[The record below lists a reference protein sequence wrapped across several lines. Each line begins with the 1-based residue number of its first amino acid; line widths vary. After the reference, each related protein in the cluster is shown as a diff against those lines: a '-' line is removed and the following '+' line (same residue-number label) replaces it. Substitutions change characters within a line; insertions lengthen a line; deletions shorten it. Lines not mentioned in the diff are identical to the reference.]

1 MVLYLVIRSYLAM
14 VTLFFGDIPMDHV
27 KVGRLGPFPR
37 VSKPVFLTSAL
48 LIIIF
53 IVLGVF
59 FTESAGTL
67 FSFLQG
73 FITDKFGWFFIIL
86 VNVALGLCVYL
97 SMSRY
102 GDIRLGAQTETP
114 QYSLFS
120 WIGMLFSAGIGIGL
134 VYWGTAEPL
143 YHFMAPPLGEKETIE
158 AAKQAMNITFLH
170 WGLHAWALYA
180 IVALSLAYFH
190 FRRGLPLSIRSTLYP
205 IFGKKI
211 YGSWGHAV
219 DILAVFGTM
228 FGVVTSLGLGVMQI
242 NSGLE
247 KLFGIPNTLTIQIAL
262 IAFITALAACSVMMG
277 LDKGIKRLSDVNIGL
292 TAILL
297 GFMVVLGPTLFIF
310 DSFLENIGNYLSVV
324 VPLGLWGESYEGEA
338 NWQSAWTIFYWAWW
352 VSWAPFVGVFIA
364 RISRGRTI
372 REFVLGVLLIPM
384 AILFFWFSTF
394 GGVAIHM
401 ELLAAIDPAL
411 VSPGLVEAVQTDFG
425 SAIFKLVEYYPLA
438 QPITFM
444 IVIMIVL
451 WFVTSSDSASF
462 VIDMLTA
469 GGDTNPPKIQRLFWA
484 STEGVIA
491 AVLLAAGG
499 LSALQAAAIVAGLP
513 FALVIFAMMYALL
526 RGLSRDRLILYRAQQ
541 HYITEESADHNSADE
556 FADEHLLKG
565 PPKIVKGD

>member
-1 MVLYLVIRSYLAM
+1 
-14 VTLFFGDIPMDHV
+14 MDHV

-37 VSKPVFLTSAL
+37 VSKPVFITSAL
-48 LIIIF
+48 LIVGFIIF
-53 IVLGVF
+53 GAF
-59 FTESAGTL
+59 FTETAGAL
-67 FSFLQG
+67 FSFLQD
-73 FITDKFGWFFIIL
+73 FITDKFGWMFIIL
-86 VNVALGLCVYL
+86 MNVALVFCIYL
-97 SMSRY
+97 AASRY
-102 GDIRLGAQTETP
+102 GDIRLGQQTEKP

-143 YHFMAPPLGEKETIE
+143 YHFMAPPLGEAETVE
-158 AAKQAMNITFLH
+158 AAKQAMSISFLH
-170 WGLHAWALYA
+170 WGLHSWAIYT
-180 IVALSLAYFH
+180 IVALALAYFH

-205 IFGKKI
+205 LIGEKI
-211 YGSWGHAV
+211 YGRWGHTV

-247 KLFGIPNTLTIQIAL
+247 NLFGIPNSLTVQFII
-262 IAFITALAACSVMMG
+262 IAFVTALACGSLMLG
-277 LDKGIKRLSDVNIGL
+277 LDKGIKRLSDINMGFTGV
-292 TAILL
+292 LL
-297 GFMVVLGPTLFIF
+297 AFMVILGPTLFIF
-310 DSFLENIGNYLSVV
+310 DSFIENIGNYIVAM
-324 VPLGLWGESYEGEA
+324 VPLSTWGEAYS
-338 NWQSAWTIFYWAWW
+338 NTDWQSGWTIFYWAWW

-384 AILFFWFSTF
+384 VILFFWFTTF

-401 ELLAAIDPAL
+401 ELLAALDPAMA
-411 VSPGLVEAVQTDFG
+411 SPGLVEAVQADSG
-425 SAIFKLVEYYPLA
+425 SAIFKLVEYYPFA
-438 QPITFM
+438 KPITFL

-484 STEGVIA
+484 LMEGLIA
-491 AVLLAAGG
+491 AILLAAGG
-499 LSALQAAAIVAGLP
+499 LGALQAAAIVAGLP
-513 FALVIFAMMYALL
+513 FALVIFVMMYALL

-541 HYITEESADHNSADE
+541 HFITEESADHNSANE
-556 FADEHLLKG
+556 FTDEHLLKG

>member
-1 MVLYLVIRSYLAM
+1 
-14 VTLFFGDIPMDHV
+14 MDHV
-27 KVGRLGPFPR
+27 KVGRLGPFPK
-37 VSKPVFLTSAL
+37 VSKPVFITSAL
-48 LIIIF
+48 LIVGFIIF
-53 IVLGVF
+53 GAF
-59 FTESAGTL
+59 FTETAGTL
-67 FSFLQG
+67 FSFLQK
-73 FITDKFGWFFIIL
+73 FITDKFGWMFIVL
-86 VNVALGLCVYL
+86 MNVALIFCIYL
-97 SMSRY
+97 AASRY
-102 GDIRLGAQTETP
+102 GDIRLGNQTEEP

-143 YHFMAPPLGEKETIE
+143 YHFMAPPLGEGQTVE
-158 AAKQAMNITFLH
+158 AAKQAMSISFLH
-170 WGLHAWALYA
+170 WGLHAWAIYT

-205 IFGKKI
+205 ILGKRI
-211 YGSWGHAV
+211 YGRWGHTV

-247 KLFGIPNTLTIQIAL
+247 NLFGIPNSLTVQFII
-262 IAFITALAACSVMMG
+262 IAFVTALACVSLMLG
-277 LDKGIKRLSDVNIGL
+277 LDKGIKRLSDINMGFTGV
-292 TAILL
+292 LL
-297 GFMVVLGPTLFIF
+297 AFMVILGPTLFIF
-310 DSFLENIGNYLSVV
+310 DSFVENIGNYLVAL
-324 VPLGLWGESYEGEA
+324 VPLSTWGESYS
-338 NWQSAWTIFYWAWW
+338 NTDWQSGWTIFYWAWW

-384 AILFFWFSTF
+384 LILFFWFTTF

-401 ELLAAIDPAL
+401 ELLAALDPSL
-411 VSPGLVEAVQTDFG
+411 VSPGLVEAVQADTG
-425 SAIFKLVEYYPLA
+425 SAIFKLVEYYPFTKPVTLL
-438 QPITFM
+438 

-484 STEGVIA
+484 TMEGLIA
-491 AVLLAAGG
+491 AILLAAGG
-499 LSALQAAAIVAGLP
+499 LGALQAAAIVAGLP
-513 FALVIFAMMYALL
+513 FALVIFVMMYALL
-526 RGLSRDRLILYRAQQ
+526 RGLGRDRLILYRAEQRF
-541 HYITEESADHNSADE
+541 ITAESVDHNTANEFIDE
-556 FADEHLLKG
+556 EYLKG

>member
-1 MVLYLVIRSYLAM
+1 
-14 VTLFFGDIPMDHV
+14 MDHV

-37 VSKPVFLTSAL
+37 VSKPVFITSAL
-48 LIIIF
+48 LIVGFIIF
-53 IVLGVF
+53 GAF
-59 FTESAGTL
+59 FTETAGAL
-67 FSFLQG
+67 FSFLQD
-73 FITDKFGWFFIIL
+73 FITDKFGWMFIIL
-86 VNVALGLCVYL
+86 MNVALVFCIYL
-97 SMSRY
+97 AASRY
-102 GDIRLGAQTETP
+102 GDIRLGQQTEKP

-143 YHFMAPPLGEKETIE
+143 YHFMAPPLGEAETVE
-158 AAKQAMNITFLH
+158 AAKQAMSISFLH
-170 WGLHAWALYA
+170 WGLHAWAIYT
-180 IVALSLAYFH
+180 IVALALAYFH

-205 IFGKKI
+205 LIGEKI
-211 YGSWGHAV
+211 YGRWGHTV

-247 KLFGIPNTLTIQIAL
+247 NLFGIPNSLTVQFII
-262 IAFITALAACSVMMG
+262 IAFVTALACGSLMLG
-277 LDKGIKRLSDVNIGL
+277 LDKGIKRLSDINMGFTGV
-292 TAILL
+292 LL
-297 GFMVVLGPTLFIF
+297 AFMVILGPTLFIF
-310 DSFLENIGNYLSVV
+310 DSFIENIGNYIVAM
-324 VPLGLWGESYEGEA
+324 VPLSTWGEAYS
-338 NWQSAWTIFYWAWW
+338 NTDWQSGWTIFYWAWW

-384 AILFFWFSTF
+384 VILFFWFTTF

-401 ELLAAIDPAL
+401 ELLATLDPAMA
-411 VSPGLVEAVQTDFG
+411 SPGLVEAVQADSG
-425 SAIFKLVEYYPLA
+425 SAIFKLVEYYPFA
-438 QPITFM
+438 KPITLL
-444 IVIMIVL
+444 IVVMIVL

-484 STEGVIA
+484 IMEGLIA
-491 AVLLAAGG
+491 AILLAAGG
-499 LSALQAAAIVAGLP
+499 LGALQAAAIVAGLP
-513 FALVIFAMMYALL
+513 FALVIFVMMYALL

-541 HYITEESADHNSADE
+541 HFITEESADHNSANE

>member
-1 MVLYLVIRSYLAM
+1 
-14 VTLFFGDIPMDHV
+14 MDHV

-37 VSKPVFLTSAL
+37 VSKPVFITSAL
-48 LIIIF
+48 LIVGFIIF
-53 IVLGVF
+53 GAF
-59 FTESAGTL
+59 FTETAGAL
-67 FSFLQG
+67 FSFLQN
-73 FITDKFGWFFIIL
+73 FITDKFGWMFVIL
-86 VNVALGLCVYL
+86 MNVALVFCIYL
-97 SMSRY
+97 AASRY
-102 GDIRLGAQTETP
+102 GDIRLGQQTEKP

-143 YHFMAPPLGEKETIE
+143 YHFMAPPLGEAETIE
-158 AAKQAMNITFLH
+158 AAKQAMSISFLH
-170 WGLHAWALYA
+170 WGLHAWAIYT
-180 IVALSLAYFH
+180 IVALALAYFH

-205 IFGKKI
+205 LLGEKI
-211 YGSWGHAV
+211 YGRWGHTV

-247 KLFGIPNTLTIQIAL
+247 NLFGIPNSLTVQFII
-262 IAFITALAACSVMMG
+262 IAFVTALACGSLMLG
-277 LDKGIKRLSDVNIGL
+277 LDKGIKRLSDINMGFTGV
-292 TAILL
+292 LL
-297 GFMVVLGPTLFIF
+297 AFMVILGPTLFIF
-310 DSFLENIGNYLSVV
+310 DSFIENIGNYVVAMIPLST
-324 VPLGLWGESYEGEA
+324 WGEAYS
-338 NWQSAWTIFYWAWW
+338 NTDWQSGWTIFYWAWW

-384 AILFFWFSTF
+384 LILFFWFTTF

-401 ELLAAIDPAL
+401 ELLAALDPAM
-411 VSPGLVEAVQTDFG
+411 VSPGLVEAVQADTG
-425 SAIFKLVEYYPLA
+425 SAIFKLVEYYPFA
-438 QPITFM
+438 KPITLL

-484 STEGVIA
+484 TMEGLIA
-491 AVLLAAGG
+491 AILLAAGG
-499 LSALQAAAIVAGLP
+499 LGALQAAAIVAGLP
-513 FALVIFAMMYALL
+513 FALVIFVMMYALL

-541 HYITEESADHNSADE
+541 HFITEESADHNSANE

>member
-1 MVLYLVIRSYLAM
+1 
-14 VTLFFGDIPMDHV
+14 MDHV
-27 KVGRLGPFPR
+27 KVERLGPFPR
-37 VSKPVFLTSAL
+37 VSKPVFITSSI
-48 LIIIF
+48 LIIGFIIF
-53 IVLGVF
+53 GAF
-59 FTESAGTL
+59 FTETAGAL
-67 FSFLQG
+67 FSYLQS
-73 FITDKFGWFFIIL
+73 FITTNFGWFFIL
-86 VNVALGLCVYL
+86 LMNVALVFCIYL
-97 SMSRY
+97 IASRY
-102 GDIRLGAQTETP
+102 GDIRLGQQTERP
-114 QYSLFS
+114 QYSLGS

-143 YHFMAPPLGEKETIE
+143 YHYMAPPMAEPETME
-158 AAKQAMNITFLH
+158 AAKQAMNVSFLH
-170 WGLHAWALYA
+170 WGLHAWAIYT

-205 IFGKKI
+205 ILGQKI
-211 YGSWGHAV
+211 YGRWGHTV

-247 KLFGIPNTLTIQIAL
+247 NLFGLQNSLAVQFVI
-262 IAFITALAACSVMMG
+262 IAFITLLACGSLMLG
-277 LDKGIKRLSDVNIGL
+277 LDKGIKRLSDLNMGL
-292 TAILL
+292 TGLL
-297 GFMVVLGPTLFIF
+297 LAFMVILGPTLFIF
-310 DSFLENIGNYLSVV
+310 DSFFENIGNYLAAI
-324 VPLGLWGESYEGEA
+324 VPLSFWGESYSGTD
-338 NWQSAWTIFYWAWW
+338 WQSGWTIFYWAWW

-372 REFVLGVLLIPM
+372 REFTLGVLLIPM
-384 AILFFWFSTF
+384 TILFFWFTAF

-401 ELLAAIDPAL
+401 ELLATLDPAL
-411 VSPGLVEAVQTDFG
+411 VSPGLIEAVQADIG
-425 SAIFKLVEYYPLA
+425 SAIFKLVEYYPFA
-438 QPITFM
+438 KPITLL

-484 STEGVIA
+484 TAEGFIA
-491 AVLLAAGG
+491 AILLAAGG

-513 FALVIFAMMYALL
+513 FAIVIFAMMYALW
-526 RGLSRDRLILYRAQQ
+526 RGLGRDRLILYRAQQ
-541 HYITEESADHNSADE
+541 RFITDESIDHNTADE

>member
-1 MVLYLVIRSYLAM
+1 
-14 VTLFFGDIPMDHV
+14 MDHV

-37 VSKPVFLTSAL
+37 VSKPVFITSAL
-48 LIIIF
+48 LIVGFIIF
-53 IVLGVF
+53 GAF
-59 FTESAGTL
+59 FTETAGAL
-67 FSFLQG
+67 FSFLQD
-73 FITDKFGWFFIIL
+73 FITDKFGWMFIIL
-86 VNVALGLCVYL
+86 MNVALVFCIYL
-97 SMSRY
+97 AASRY
-102 GDIRLGAQTETP
+102 GDIRLGQQTEKP

-143 YHFMAPPLGEKETIE
+143 YHFMAPPLGEAETVE
-158 AAKQAMNITFLH
+158 AAKQAMSISFLH
-170 WGLHAWALYA
+170 WGLHAWAIYT
-180 IVALSLAYFH
+180 IVALALAYFH

-205 IFGKKI
+205 LIGEKI
-211 YGSWGHAV
+211 YGRWGHTV

-247 KLFGIPNTLTIQIAL
+247 NLFGIPNPLTVQFII
-262 IAFITALAACSVMMG
+262 IAFVTALACGSLMLG
-277 LDKGIKRLSDVNIGL
+277 LDKGIKRLSDINMGFTGV
-292 TAILL
+292 LL
-297 GFMVVLGPTLFIF
+297 AFMVILGPTLFIF
-310 DSFLENIGNYLSVV
+310 DSFIENIGNYIVAM
-324 VPLGLWGESYEGEA
+324 VPLSTWGEAYS
-338 NWQSAWTIFYWAWW
+338 NTDWQSGWTIFYWAWW

-384 AILFFWFSTF
+384 VILFFWFTTF

-401 ELLAAIDPAL
+401 ELLAALDPAMA
-411 VSPGLVEAVQTDFG
+411 SPGLVEAVQADSG
-425 SAIFKLVEYYPLA
+425 SAIFKLVEYYPFA
-438 QPITFM
+438 KPITFL

-484 STEGVIA
+484 LMEGLIA
-491 AVLLAAGG
+491 AILLAAGG
-499 LSALQAAAIVAGLP
+499 LGALQAAAIVAGLP
-513 FALVIFAMMYALL
+513 FALVIFVMMYALL

-541 HYITEESADHNSADE
+541 HFITEESADHNSANE
-556 FADEHLLKG
+556 FTDEHLLKG

>member
-1 MVLYLVIRSYLAM
+1 
-14 VTLFFGDIPMDHV
+14 MDHV

-37 VSKPVFLTSAL
+37 VSKPVFITSAL
-48 LIIIF
+48 LIVGFIIF
-53 IVLGVF
+53 GAF
-59 FTESAGTL
+59 FTETAGVL
-67 FSFLQG
+67 FSFLQN
-73 FITDKFGWFFIIL
+73 FITDKFGWMFVIL
-86 VNVALGLCVYL
+86 MNVALVFCIYL
-97 SMSRY
+97 AASRY
-102 GDIRLGAQTETP
+102 GDIRLGQQTEKP

-143 YHFMAPPLGEKETIE
+143 YHFMAPPLGEAETIE
-158 AAKQAMNITFLH
+158 AAKQAMSISFLH
-170 WGLHAWALYA
+170 WGLHAWAIYT
-180 IVALSLAYFH
+180 IVALALAYFH

-205 IFGKKI
+205 LLGEKI
-211 YGSWGHAV
+211 YGRWGHTV

-247 KLFGIPNTLTIQIAL
+247 NLFGIPNSLTVQFII
-262 IAFITALAACSVMMG
+262 IAFVTALACGSLMLG
-277 LDKGIKRLSDVNIGL
+277 LDKGIKRLSDINMGFTGV
-292 TAILL
+292 LL
-297 GFMVVLGPTLFIF
+297 AFMVILGPTLFIF
-310 DSFLENIGNYLSVV
+310 DSFIENIGNYVVAMIPLST
-324 VPLGLWGESYEGEA
+324 WGEAYS
-338 NWQSAWTIFYWAWW
+338 NTDWQSGWTIFYWAWW

-384 AILFFWFSTF
+384 LILFFWFTTF

-401 ELLAAIDPAL
+401 ELLAALDPAMA
-411 VSPGLVEAVQTDFG
+411 SPGLVEAVQADTG
-425 SAIFKLVEYYPLA
+425 SAIFKLVEYYPFA
-438 QPITFM
+438 KPITLL
-444 IVIMIVL
+444 IVVMIVL

-484 STEGVIA
+484 IMEGLIA
-491 AVLLAAGG
+491 AILLAAGG
-499 LSALQAAAIVAGLP
+499 LGALQAAAIVAGLP
-513 FALVIFAMMYALL
+513 FALVIFVMMYALL

-541 HYITEESADHNSADE
+541 HFITEESADHNSANE